1 MSNRITMITR
11 GALIA
16 ALYVALVLI
25 FQPISFGAV
34 QFRVAEA
41 LTLLPFLW
49 IEAVPGLFVGCLIA
63 NIFGGLGPWDIFLGS
78 GATLIAAWFSYASS
92 KLFFA
97 ALAPVIVNGVIVGSY
112 LTLIVGLPMPFYF
125 SIIYVAVGEAIACF
139 ALGIPLVKL
148 LERTGLAGGSGQ
160 RRTGEKDF

>member
-1 MSNRITMITR
+1 MSERIKMITR
-11 GALIA
+11 SALIA
-16 ALYVALVLI
+16 ALYVALVLV

-49 IEAVPGLFVGCLIA
+49 LEAVPGLFIGCLIA

-78 GATLIAAWFSYASS
+78 GATLIAALLSYVSPN
-92 KLFFA
+92 LFLA
-97 ALAPVIVNGVIVGSY
+97 GLAPVVVNGVIVGSY

-125 SIIYVAVGEAIACF
+125 SILYVAAGEAMACF
-139 ALGIPLVKL
+139 ALGVPLVKL
-148 LERTGLAGGSGQ
+148 LEKKGLSQRAGKSG
-160 RRTGEKDF
+160 